1 MKSENRLFV
10 AYCRLY
16 EAVLRAL
23 SKFIHYPENELKEGV
38 GSLSETAAILKKKG
52 FFHPL
57 FVVDGF
63 LHEKGLDEP
72 LLDSFEKEGMSYAT
86 YLVPKGEPGFD
97 TANECYLA
105 AKKENVDCIV
115 AYGGGSAMDVAK
127 GASVLLSYRGKDLKR
142 FAGLLK
148 IHRRLPYMLFVPT
161 TAGTGSEVTPC
172 AVLALPKGRGKVALM
187 SPRLISACAILD
199 GKAVSS
205 LDARTASYGMLDA
218 LTHAVESYLNA
229 PKDRQVRR
237 DATSALRAIFLEG
250 EKYCKD
256 RSDLERN
263 QRILKASYLAGR
275 AFGRGYVGYSH
286 AISHAIGGSYH
297 LPHGLLNAIL
307 LPRVLKAYGKKAVPS
322 LSRLEEAIMGE
333 IKGSEEE
340 KAASFVKA
348 IEELEGRLAIP
359 TRLPIDGISME
370 EALRL
375 AREAHR
381 EASPLYHVPRILS
394 EEEIASLILEAGGE
408 K

>member
-218 LTHAVESYLNA
+218 LTHALESFLNR
-229 PKDRQVRR
+229 PKDSEVAR
-237 DATSALRAIFLEG
+237 DAIAATRTVLEKG
-250 EKYCKD
+250 
-256 RSDLERN
+256 RLFAQNRNDLSLNLEM
-263 QRILKASYLAGR
+263 LKASYLAGR
-275 AFGRGYVGYSH
+275 AFARGYVGYSH
-286 AISHAIGGSYH
+286 ALSHAIGGRYH
-297 LPHGLLNAIL
+297 LPHGYLNAVL
-307 LPRVLKAYGKKAVPS
+307 LPYVLRAYGSKAYPA
-322 LSRLEEAIMGE
+322 LARLEEAIGGSNDLSMAKKAEAFIARVNSLERDLHIDQKLPLPSFGE
-333 IKGSEEE
+333 E
-340 KAASFVKA
+340 AASS
-348 IEELEGRLAIP
+348 LAH
-359 TRLPIDGISME
+359 
-370 EALRL
+370 EA
-375 AREAHR
+375 AKEAN
-381 EASPLYHVPRILS
+381 PLYHVPKILS
-394 EEEIASLILEAGGE
+394 EEELALILKSAVTSV
-408 K
+408 